1 MNIKKNNFTCII
13 GLGFVGLTLAITMAN
28 RGFKILGVEKNKL
41 ILKNLK
47 NKQAHFYEPRLKQN
61 LKKIIINKKF
71 SFFDKIPKNK
81 NISTYIITVGTPLNA
96 QKKIIT
102 KYIVKTCNEIAAVL
116 KNNDIVILRST
127 VKIGT
132 TRDIVF
138 PILEKTGKN
147 FYLVY
152 CPERAVEGSALKEL
166 YTLPQVIGGI
176 DNNSINKAVKIF
188 KKITKKIVITSNIET
203 AEMIKLIDNSS
214 RDVFFAYANEIAR
227 TCDAIG
233 LSASEVIK
241 SGKSDYDR
249 TDIAKPGL
257 VGGPCLHKDP
267 YIFSESIKKRNIS
280 AEITLMAR
288 KINERQP
295 FEIVNFIYNYIKKI
309 NNFPK
314 KLKISLIG
322 LAFKGYPVTDDL
334 RGSMAIQVFKALKNK
349 FRSSKFF
356 GYDPVISDTNIIKL
370 GLKKISSLSDAFKNK
385 DLVIILNDHH
395 VFSNMPIEK
404 LSRNLKIPSIIY
416 DFWNHFDKNK
426 LNLPDNIE
434 YISLG
439 SHYKNKNFK

>member
-1 MNIKKNNFTCII
+1 MNIKKNNSACII
-13 GLGFVGLTLAITMAN
+13 GLGFVGLTLSIVMAN
-28 RGFKILGVEKNKL
+28 RGFKIYGVEKNKL
-41 ILKNLK
+41 ILKNLQ
-47 NKQAHFYEPRLKQN
+47 NKQGHFYEPGLKQN
-61 LKKIIINKKF
+61 LKKIITNKKF
-71 SFFDKIPKNK
+71 YFFKKIPKNK

-102 KYIVKTCNEIAAVL
+102 KYIVKTCNEIAGVL

-132 TRDIVF
+132 TKNLVF
-138 PILEKTGKN
+138 PILKKTGKN

-152 CPERAVEGSALKEL
+152 CPERAVEGSALREL
-166 YTLPQVIGGI
+166 CLLPQVIGGI
-176 DNNSINKAVKIF
+176 DNNSINKAAKIF

-233 LSASEVIK
+233 LNALEVIR
-241 SGKSDYDR
+241 SGKSGYDR
-249 TDIAKPGL
+249 TDLARPGL

-295 FEIVNFIYNYIKKI
+295 FEIVNFIYNYLKKI

-322 LAFKGYPVTDDL
+322 LAFKGNPVTDDL

-356 GYDPVISDTNIIKL
+356 GYDPVISDANIIKL
-370 GLKKISSLSDAFKNK
+370 GLKKTSSLSDAFNNK

-404 LSRNLKIPSIIY
+404 FSRKLKIPSIIY
-416 DFWNHFDKNK
+416 DFWNHFEKNK

-439 SHYKNKNFK
+439 NHYKNKNCI

>member
-1 MNIKKNNFTCII
+1 MSIKKNNFTCII

-28 RGFKILGVEKNKL
+28 RGFKIFGVEKNKL

-47 NKQAHFYEPRLKQN
+47 NKQAHFYEPGLKQN
-61 LKKIIINKKF
+61 LKKIITNKKF
-71 SFFDKIPKNK
+71 SFFNKIPKNK
-81 NISTYIITVGTPLNA
+81 KISTYIITVGTPLNA

-166 YTLPQVIGGI
+166 YTLPQVVGGI

-188 KKITKKIVITSNIET
+188 KKITKKIVTTSNIET

-233 LSASEVIK
+233 LNASEVIR
-241 SGKSDYDR
+241 SGKSNYDR
-249 TDIAKPGL
+249 TDLAKPGL
-257 VGGPCLHKDP
+257 VGGPCLYKDP

-295 FEIVNFIYNYIKKI
+295 FEIVNFIYNYLKKI

-314 KLKISLIG
+314 RLKISLIG

-370 GLKKISSLSDAFKNK
+370 GLKKTSSLSDAFKNK

-404 LSRNLKIPSIIY
+404 FSRKLKIPSIIY

-439 SHYKNKNFK
+439 AHYKNKNFI